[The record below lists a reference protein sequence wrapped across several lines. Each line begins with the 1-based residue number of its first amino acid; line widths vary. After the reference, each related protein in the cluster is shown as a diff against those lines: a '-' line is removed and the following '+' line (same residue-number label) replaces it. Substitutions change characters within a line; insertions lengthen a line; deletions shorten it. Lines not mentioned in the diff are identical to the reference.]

1 MVMLAKQ
8 AFLPTE
14 PPPYLLVSIISKL
27 LPNSLPS
34 VPFLWVI
41 KTSSK
46 IYLCF
51 FHSNHSRFI
60 NVHPKWAPLK
70 QKKII
75 FTTDSSNKEI
85 GLG

>member
-8 AFLPTE
+8 AFSPTE
-14 PPPYLLVSIISKL
+14 PPPYPLISIISKL

-41 KTSSK
+41 KTSSN

-51 FHSNHSRFI
+51 FHSNRSRFI
-60 NVHPKWAPLK
+60 NAHPKWPALK
-70 QKKII
+70 QKETI
-75 FTTDSSNKEI
+75 FTTDSTNKEI